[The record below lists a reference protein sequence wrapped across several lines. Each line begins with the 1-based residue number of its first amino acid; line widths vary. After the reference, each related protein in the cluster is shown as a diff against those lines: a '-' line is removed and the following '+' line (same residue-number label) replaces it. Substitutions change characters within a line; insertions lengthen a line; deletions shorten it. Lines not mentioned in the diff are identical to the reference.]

1 MASLQ
6 NAVAAAEAAGL
17 GARTID
23 SIKRRLDKERQAVS
37 AAKPLGARIDAA
49 QARVRRA
56 ADNIKT
62 AEERFEAARSAVDAA
77 RTEQDD
83 ATEDLDR
90 LRGMAACGRQNPANA
105 AVTDRANDLLAT
117 LEQTCLHTPTASTI
131 PDCLLN
137 AIQQLRDAIT
147 HQPTNFDIASDQHDD
162 SDDSDFNSDSELDS
176 EAEGS
181 DEMLTDGDNED
192 EDLSDDD
199 DAPLQ
204 PSPAAVLVAG
214 PAAANLSKGQ
224 RKSRRLQMRA
234 AAPHGSDWQQAQG
247 QSQPASQPST
257 PIAAGTGGAAGSPAS
272 PHHQRSQPRG
282 QPAEIVGRGRRSTR
296 PTQSRSRSK
305 RVR

>member
-23 SIKRRLDKERQAVS
+23 SIKRRLDKERQAAS

-56 ADNIKT
+56 ADKIKT
-62 AEERFEAARSAVDAA
+62 AEERFETARSAVDAA

-90 LRGMAACGRQNPANA
+90 LRGMAICGRQNPANA

-117 LEQTCLHTPTASTI
+117 LEQICLHTPTANTI

-181 DEMLTDGDNED
+181 DVMLTDGDDED
-192 EDLSDDD
+192 EGLSDD
-199 DAPLQ
+199 DAPLR
-204 PSPAAVLVAG
+204 PSPAAMV
-214 PAAANLSKGQ
+214 AAAPDAANMIKGQ
-224 RKSRRLQMRA
+224 RKSRRLQKRA
-234 AAPHGSDWQQAQG
+234 AAPQGSDRQQVHQG
-247 QSQPASQPST
+247 QPQPASQPST
-257 PIAAGTGGAAGSPAS
+257 PTTAGLGGAAGSPAP
-272 PHHQRSQPRG
+272 PHHQRSQLRG

-296 PTQSRSRSK
+296 PIQSRSRSK